1 MAGVEEVDDTAPPEA
16 DVVVSM
22 DWWCS
27 GNAPPG
33 RTMFA
38 VLTEDDT
45 VHDEDDDEEDDDED
59 EDDDDGDG
67 TGCIGDGT
75 AAGTFP

>member
-1 MAGVEEVDDTAPPEA
+1 
-16 DVVVSM
+16 
-22 DWWCS
+22 
-27 GNAPPG
+27 
-33 RTMFA
+33 MFA

-45 VHDEDDDEEDDDED
+45 VHDEDDDEDDDDED
-59 EDDDDGDG
+59 EDDDGDG